1 MKSKKTLSILLIAMV
16 LAFVLVPTLALADS
30 FNGSITL
37 TSNNS
42 PTVDV
47 FTVSNISPLD
57 PTTACDISLTVSD
70 ADGFANISQVFLVFW
85 YTTTAGDPAG
95 LPNAPAALMSQGLDS
110 QTVHWVEVWDGV
122 DTFTGDT
129 TNTNWVTA
137 APGSMP
143 TGGETTFFN
152 FQFSVTPGSEAQEV
166 ATATDTD
173 KWVIGVLVTDATAN
187 TTFALADGTTGTPLS
202 MQWYGEMTAA
212 PEAGPFWTGA
222 TANMAYA
229 DQPAQIFDA
238 TYTLNIVSNGNYT
251 LEVSADTTWVN
262 GDPTTINYDTA
273 VDAADEFSLSVDTQ
287 PTYNAT
293 GTAQELPNDPG
304 VTGFT
309 DPITIATPAGWGTGT
324 DYAGVGITNIYM
336 YLQTNA
342 TMTISASPYEGTVIF
357 TLVNA
362 P

>member
-1 MKSKKTLSILLIAMV
+1 MKSKKTLSILLIVMV
-16 LAFVLVPTLALADS
+16 LAVVLVPTLALADD
-30 FNGSITL
+30 FTGSITL

-42 PTVDV
+42 PTVDL
-47 FTVSNISPLD
+47 FAVSNISPLD
-57 PTTACDISLTVSD
+57 PTTACTVDLTVSD
-70 ADGFANISQVFLVFW
+70 ADGFDNISQIFLVFW

-95 LPNAPAALMSQGLDS
+95 LPNTPAALMSAGLDS

-122 DTFTGDT
+122 DTFTADT
-129 TNTNWVTA
+129 TNTNWATTVSTLPA
-137 APGSMP
+137 DP
-143 TGGETTFFN
+143 TVITQYAFSFN
-152 FQFSVTPGSEAQEV
+152 VTPGSEAQEV

-202 MQWYGEMTAA
+202 MQWYGEMTADSG
-212 PEAGPFWTGA
+212 AGPYWTGA
-222 TANMAYA
+222 TAGMAYA
-229 DQPAQIFDA
+229 DQAAQVFDA
-238 TYTLNIVSNGNYT
+238 TYTLNIISNGNYS
-251 LEVSADTTWVN
+251 LEVSADTTWTN
-262 GDPTTINYDTA
+262 IDPATINYDTA
-273 VDAADEFSLSVDTQ
+273 VDAADEFSLAVDTQ
-287 PTYNAT
+287 PIYNNT

-342 TMTISASPYEGTVIF
+342 AMNVSANPYTGTVTF
-357 TLVNA
+357 TLVNN
-362 P
+362 